1 VTSLIQPG
9 RHGVTA
15 ASGFEASGVA
25 AGLKSTGAP
34 DVALVRSL
42 GPRYDAAAVFTSN
55 RVFAPSVGWTR
66 AAIADGQLSAVVL
79 NSGGANACTGEGGRS
94 DTARTAVLV
103 AEQLR
108 CMLTD
113 VGVCST
119 GIIGVRLPMDQ
130 LEAGVVA
137 AAAALDVSGGS
148 AAANAI
154 ITTDTHAKT
163 AQAAGP
169 GGYVI
174 GGMAKGAGMLAPGL
188 ATMLVVITTD
198 AEVDAGDLDTALRA
212 ATHVTF
218 DRADSDG
225 CMSTNDTVL
234 LLANGASGVHPEAA
248 EFTETLTGVCAD
260 LARQLIADAE
270 GAEHEV
276 AIDVQGAATEDDALE
291 VARAVARSNLFKC
304 AIAGNDPNWGRV
316 VSAVGT
322 TKAAFEPEQLDVSF
336 NGVMVCAG
344 GAIGADRSLVDLRP
358 REVHV
363 TIDLHAG
370 AEQATIWTNDLTHG
384 YVSENADYAT

>member
-1 VTSLIQPG
+1 MTTITPG
-9 RHGVTA
+9 RQGVTA
-15 ASGFEASGVA
+15 AAGFEASGVA

-42 GPRYDAAAVFTSN
+42 GPRFDAAGVFTSN

-66 AAIADGQLSAVVL
+66 AAVADGRLSAVVL
-79 NSGGANACTGEGGRS
+79 NSGGANACTGEGGRQ
-94 DTARTAVLV
+94 DTARTAVVV
-103 AEQLR
+103 AEQLD
-108 CMLTD
+108 CKLTD

-119 GIIGVRLPMDQ
+119 GIIGVRLPMDN

-137 AAAALDVSGGS
+137 AAEALDPNGGH

-163 AQAAGP
+163 AQATGA
-169 GGYVI
+169 GGYVV

-198 AEVDAGDLDTALRA
+198 AAVDAPDLDTALRA

-234 LLANGASGVHPEAA
+234 VLANGASGSQPATY
-248 EFTETLTGVCAD
+248 EFTATLTAVCAD

-276 AIDVQGAATEDDALE
+276 AIDVVNAATEDDALE

-322 TKAAFEPEQLDVSF
+322 TKAAFEPERLDVSF
-336 NGVMVCAG
+336 NGVMVCES
-344 GAIGADRSLVDLRP
+344 GAIGADRSLVDLTP

-370 AEQATIWTNDLTHG
+370 PEQATIWTNDLTHG
-384 YVSENADYAT
+384 YVSENADYPT